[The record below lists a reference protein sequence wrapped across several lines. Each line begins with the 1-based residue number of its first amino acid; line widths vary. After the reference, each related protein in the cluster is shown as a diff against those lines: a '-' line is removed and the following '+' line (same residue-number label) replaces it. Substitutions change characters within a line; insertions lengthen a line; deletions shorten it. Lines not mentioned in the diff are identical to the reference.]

1 MSDTLLQHIEK
12 ISLIKHNRDLIHSL
26 CGLDVEIRRIDG
38 TSVGSSTPDKPESK
52 RVLSTQAHPAC
63 PCGQSYPNCQSINS
77 EVLSKLYDSY
87 QPQSYVCSSG
97 LKKIVIPIVVNNS
110 LVGLLFTGENEV
122 FRFKGDQVYQVI
134 KLLSHFT
141 DYVVKN
147 ELTPLDVNIYSNG
160 EITRQQ
166 ELLNRAVRYI
176 KQNYHSNDLT
186 LKEVSTNNGI
196 SYHYLSRIFKKE
208 LDTTFAQFRN
218 KVRMEAAQK
227 MLKNRSLSVS
237 QVSFACGFD
246 DPTYFCKVFRN
257 SFGTSPT
264 NYRLQQISSKKRIT

>member
-38 TSVGSSTPDKPESK
+38 TSVGSVSPEKSNLK
-52 RVLSTQAHPAC
+52 TTASQTSHSPCA
-63 PCGQSYPNCQSINS
+63 CGQAYPNCQSINS
-77 EVLSKLYDSY
+77 EILSKIYDTY

-122 FRFKGDQVYQVI
+122 FRFKGDQLYQVI
-134 KLLSHFT
+134 KLLSNFT
-141 DYVVKN
+141 DYVIKN
-147 ELTPLDVNIYSNG
+147 ELTPLDVNMYSNG

-264 NYRLQQISSKKRIT
+264 NYRLQQSSTKKRIS